1 MLRKKIFII
10 IIGIF
15 LGIIIISLIPT
26 SSENP
31 DLYNNT
37 DIIYPHNASSL
48 EGAENILI
56 TKIERDAELN
66 GHGLVN
72 YVDLIKIKN
81 MNSNPITSIYI
92 GIPISHTEDL
102 IFFKATGRDED
113 TLLVER
119 ESLVMNDFEMIA
131 IYFDSPLLPQQSK
144 EIRFVQTYKDMLIY
158 EKTVGSPQ
166 QITFNGYV
174 FPILPYYS
182 KGTIKATYEIP
193 PKSTVISYT
202 GGGVEDPTE
211 DIITYRVNSLDPF
224 LENLVENP
232 DAIIDIKIS
241 NSDLTKTEIDEL
253 TREIYISPWGII
265 KVKEE
270 YLIKNKGAI
279 EIDELQFEIPGPAKE
294 VSVFDDLGEILGVE
308 IDPETNYTHLKYK
321 DLSIDLSENRV
332 TIDPNSKFRFSIQY
346 FLPFEKYFTL
356 NWFQESIKI
365 DVLTSRTEFLG
376 RDHTF
381 KLIIEGCFTLD
392 YVSEPPDAIEH
403 SQNAIIL
410 VYEAEYVSPLES
422 RIIQFTFT
430 INFFDI
436 ILRPVAFILLIIL
449 ISSAFV
455 LLIKSKKVEAGVGVI
470 SRELIPV
477 NEIREF
483 CSLYEERNAL
493 TFEIR
498 KAEEDVKRKK
508 IIKKKY
514 KNILDK
520 NSKKIEEIEKEIP
533 PFKKIVREVN
543 ATFENIIKKLEVLEA
558 ERLSVKDSLNLLE
571 ARYKR
576 GRLPSKAA
584 YINLSDNFMRRRKKI
599 DGSIEK
605 NIRSLRSYLL

>member
-15 LGIIIISLIPT
+15 LGIILISLIPT

-66 GHGLVN
+66 GYGLVN

-202 GGGVEDPTE
+202 EGGVEDPTE
-211 DIITYRVNSLDPF
+211 DIITYLVNSLDPF
-224 LENLVENP
+224 LENLVQNP
-232 DAIIDIKIS
+232 KAIIDIKIS

-449 ISSAFV
+449 LSSAFV

>member
-26 SSENP
+26 SSDNP
-31 DLYNNT
+31 DLYNNN
-37 DIIYPHNASSL
+37 DIVYPHNAGSL

-182 KGTIKATYEIP
+182 KGTIKATYEIAP
-193 PKSTVISYT
+193 RSTVISYT
-202 GGGVEDPTE
+202 EGGVEDPTE

-224 LENLVENP
+224 LENLVQNP
-232 DAIIDIKIS
+232 KAIIDIKIS

-410 VYEAEYVSPLES
+410 VYEADYVSPLES

-493 TFEIR
+493 VFEIR

>member
-15 LGIIIISLIPT
+15 LGIILISLIPT

-37 DIIYPHNASSL
+37 DIIYPHNAASL

-66 GHGLVN
+66 GYGLVN

-102 IFFKATGRDED
+102 IFFEATGKDED

-202 GGGVEDPTE
+202 EGGVEDPTE

-224 LENLVENP
+224 LENLVQNP
-232 DAIIDIKIS
+232 KAIIDIKIS

-332 TIDPNSKFRFSIQY
+332 TIDPNSKFRFNIQY

-403 SQNAIIL
+403 SKNAIIL

-449 ISSAFV
+449 LSSAFV

-493 TFEIR
+493 VFEIR

>member
-15 LGIIIISLIPT
+15 LGIILISLIPT

-37 DIIYPHNASSL
+37 DIIYPHNAASL

-66 GHGLVN
+66 GYGLVN

-102 IFFKATGRDED
+102 IFFEATGKDEE

-193 PKSTVISYT
+193 SRSTVISYT
-202 GGGVEDPTE
+202 EGGVEDPSE
-211 DIITYRVNSLDPF
+211 DIITYKVNSLDPF
-224 LENLVENP
+224 LENLVQNP
-232 DAIIDIKIS
+232 KAIIDIKIS

-332 TIDPNSKFRFSIQY
+332 TIDPNSKFRFNIQY

-403 SQNAIIL
+403 SKNAIIL

-449 ISSAFV
+449 LSSAFV